1 MSKKLINSR
10 AREIIIKVDNY
21 FVKEKEDSKLVLQN
35 INRALKSAS
44 DTTED
49 ILMPKQLVMDILNI
63 LQNSAKVTERVACA
77 TGVAKNTVT
86 KLRREHESATASGSK
101 MRTPTK
107 AKRQRKEYFDGFS
120 LTALRNIIHS
130 MYTVRKEIPT
140 MRKILAAAKV
150 DLNYTGSETTLRKI
164 IKNDLGYQFKRCY
177 QKRLAL
183 IERPQIQAWRAK
195 YLRRMKENDSL
206 DDNKRPVIYLDE
218 TWIHAHYTVK
228 KCWQTATDVGVRRND
243 SPGRRWIIVHAG
255 SETGFVDNALLM
267 FKADT
272 KTGDYHDQMNA
283 ENFTK
288 WLTEKL
294 LPNIPRNSII
304 VMDNAPYHSKEENKP
319 PNMNNRKQVMV
330 EWLQA
335 HNIEFPSYSTK
346 PELYLLIKQHKPPK
360 NYKIDKLLADNG
372 HEVVRLPPYNCD
384 LNPIEYI
391 WNLVKMRVSEKNV
404 EQLESRI
411 EALTLEALASITPDD
426 WRKEVN
432 HVKRLEEEYWHK
444 DRITDELFIINT
456 ADDSESETTD
466 TESSSGLEDDM
477 SD

>member
-1 MSKKLINSR
+1 M
-10 AREIIIKVDNY
+10 
-21 FVKEKEDSKLVLQN
+21 
-35 INRALKSAS
+35 
-44 DTTED
+44 
-49 ILMPKQLVMDILNI
+49 
-63 LQNSAKVTERVACA
+63 
-77 TGVAKNTVT
+77 
-86 KLRREHESATASGSK
+86 
-101 MRTPTK
+101 
-107 AKRQRKEYFDGFS
+107 
-120 LTALRNIIHS
+120 
-130 MYTVRKEIPT
+130 
-140 MRKILAAAKV
+140 
-150 DLNYTGSETTLRKI
+150 
-164 IKNDLGYQFKRCY
+164 
-177 QKRLAL
+177 
-183 IERPQIQAWRAK
+183 
-195 YLRRMKENDSL
+195 
-206 DDNKRPVIYLDE
+206 
-218 TWIHAHYTVK
+218 
-228 KCWQTATDVGVRRND
+228 RRND

-335 HNIEFPSYSTK
+335 HNIEFPSESTK
-346 PELYLLIKQHKPPK
+346 PELYLIIKQHKPPK
-360 NYKIDKLLADNG
+360 NYKIDKLLAENG

-391 WNLVKMRVSEKNV
+391 WNLMKMRVSEKNV

-411 EALTLEALASITPDD
+411 ESLTLEALASITPDD
-426 WRKEVN
+426 WQKEVN
-432 HVKRLEEEYWHK
+432 HVKRLEEEYWQK

-466 TESSSGLEDDM
+466 TESSSDSENNM
-477 SD
+477 SGIE